1 MSNYK
6 KAYDTLQKAAATHQK
21 FAAVSSNGQPVS
33 SVLTHLRLPPHQ
45 TLLGV
50 PDIMADECVVAAMA
64 ATEKDIAM
72 ACMSA
77 STLLTTVY
85 AVQVE
90 KVLELVDI
98 PRSADMLA
106 VALHGYCIRIIT
118 SAGDPDTQA
127 WHPCVSAIKAM
138 FTDKFKA
145 VRFEYTAHLDK
156 EAKANA
162 VITACADAEMVDA
175 NRPIEEI
182 VSEKVNVTI
191 TGWLPLRSFPSMLS
205 ELSPRLFSIQRDP
218 REEEEEEAPRSH
230 RAPRAKQ
237 VKPVNAT
244 ASSPKTAKLTQTTLP
259 MAKKKATAE
268 KKGKGAHNVADSN
281 RRREAEEAG
290 EGQRQG
296 ESQTRGGGGC

>member
-1 MSNYK
+1 MGDDVSTAP
-6 KAYDTLQKAAATHQK
+6 KASGHATPAQATTTVSTHRAYPFERTIQALIDRGTPKAAATHQK

-72 ACMSA
+72 
-77 STLLTTVY
+77 VF
-85 AVQVE
+85 QVE

-98 PRSADMLA
+98 PRSADVLA

-127 WHPCVSAIKAM
+127 WHPCVSAIKS
-138 FTDKFKA
+138 
-145 VRFEYTAHLDK
+145 HK

-182 VSEKVNVTI
+182 VSEKVYVAI
-191 TGWLPLRSFPSMLS
+191 TAFK
-205 ELSPRLFSIQRDP
+205 E
-218 REEEEEEAPRSH
+218 
-230 RAPRAKQ
+230 
-237 VKPVNAT
+237 
-244 ASSPKTAKLTQTTLP
+244 TLE
-259 MAKKKATAE
+259 KKKKKKCPAPTEPPEPSRSNQPLQRRRGRAHTTSPTATAE
-268 KKGKGAHNVADSN
+268 EKQKRQAKGNGKAKAKPV
-281 RRREAEEAG
+281 EAETVD
-290 EGQRQG
+290 
-296 ESQTRGGGGC
+296 ESDNEST